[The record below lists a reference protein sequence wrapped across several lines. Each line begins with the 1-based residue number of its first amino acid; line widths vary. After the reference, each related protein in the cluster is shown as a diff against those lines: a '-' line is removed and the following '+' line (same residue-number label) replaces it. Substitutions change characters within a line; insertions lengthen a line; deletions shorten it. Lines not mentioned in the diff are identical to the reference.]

1 MRHCQCLRFGFF
13 EAVSSHAMAA
23 ACCAIALLEYV
34 QLREHSCCQVARAV
48 VGVTE
53 HEQQQIQIN
62 MLCYKQSTD
71 KVAG

>member
-1 MRHCQCLRFGFF
+1 
-13 EAVSSHAMAA
+13 MAA